1 MQSPTHFCRRC
12 DMERDSE
19 AKARVSRHLSMT
31 NEEDR
36 PRGGDGQIE
45 MLHIGQ

>member
-19 AKARVSRHLSMT
+19 AKGVSRHLSMT
-31 NEEDR
+31 NNEEDR
-36 PRGGDGQIE
+36 RRGGDGQIE
-45 MLHIGQ
+45 MLHIDQ